1 MLGLQR
7 SHKEAMMITK
17 RTFHAFYVDSLLR
30 PGYEAPPRNPAPA
43 ARQWGMRGEKTVRG
57 LLKFVYAF
65 LVPMQQSI
73 FYGDGSP
80 AAGISAA
87 WKGYGENRALSI

>member
-1 MLGLQR
+1 MTR
-7 SHKEAMMITK
+7 
-17 RTFHAFYVDSLLR
+17 R
-30 PGYEAPPRNPAPA
+30 PGIRR
-43 ARQWGMRGEKTVRG
+43 RQSGNGDAYRLRGEKPAGG

-65 LVPMQQSI
+65 LAPMQQSI

-87 WKGYGENRALSI
+87 WKGDGEGRALSI